1 MRSFI
6 LGIVISGFFMDEV
19 YLKIPII
26 MRKDIKITKPFLV
39 VILVAI
45 FISLVYSMRFR
56 RLQQKAVQ
64 NKVSVTVQLDG
75 NSI

>member
-1 MRSFI
+1 
-6 LGIVISGFFMDEV
+6 MDEV
-19 YLKIPII
+19 YLKITII
-26 MRKDIKITKPFLV
+26 MRKDIKITRPSLV